1 MSNRTLIKQTSNFTR
16 SGNNIKYDRVTDT
29 DNSKDPFRILA
40 EIVENDRR
48 RILDVTPDA
57 NTDISAF
64 IIHVEEVTAFNSS
77 VTQNVDEIGP
87 AWGYFRD
94 APMTENTTWYKAY
107 GYVDFYSSCL
117 PFPKTTLM
125 NQEVQKRLASMK
137 SRTQIDVNALLK
149 AFDGDLHSILRIS
162 RFPYFLVPKS
172 QIGPG
177 MIAGPEPGRPARVKF
192 IDTDNYSYG
201 VFLGS
206 YSLKETT
213 VGGEK
218 VKLAPT
224 PLIAPGGDAEKIRRE
239 IDNNTFDKSTEQ
251 AKQVKR
257 DLSAK
262 KSTPIPKTMTEQERI
277 FADAMNSRTDTT
289 PPVEGASLGLR
300 GTGGP
305 SGAFG
310 KLDLSSNSDRA
321 MREALG
327 SVDKPERAPQRPRS
341 TG

>member
-1 MSNRTLIKQTSNFTR
+1 MGNHTLIKQTSNLTR
-16 SGNNIKYDRVTDT
+16 AGNNIKYDRVTDT

-94 APMTENTTWYKAY
+94 APMTQNTTWYKAY

-137 SRTQIDVNALLK
+137 SRAQIDVNALLK

-177 MIAGPEPGRPARVKF
+177 AIAGPEPGRPARVRF

-239 IDNNTFDKSTEQ
+239 IDNNTFDKSAEQAKEVKKELSAKKAKPIPKSMEEQ
-251 AKQVKR
+251 AKQTAAALAEAR
-257 DLSAK
+257 PA
-262 KSTPIPKTMTEQERI
+262 
-277 FADAMNSRTDTT
+277 
-289 PPVEGASLGLR
+289 PPVESASLGLR
-300 GTGGP
+300 GTGGS

-310 KLDLSSNSDRA
+310 KLDLSSNSDKT
-321 MREALG
+321 MREVLG
-327 SVDKPERAPQRPRS
+327 SVDTPERASPRAS
-341 TG
+341 RSSG